1 MNSAQQRQLRRSA
14 KRTSLYIVLVG
25 ILFIIIFPIFF
36 LFSFSFMSDYETYS
50 EWPKPLV
57 PSFKADFMIDK
68 DTEGYHLYIFNKS
81 ENDFMPFGPLVFNNF
96 IFLLQVSI
104 FAIKLQAN
112 SKISNQKIE
121 EYLKIVDKES
131 RVEFTVRKDLLAN
144 YILFFQVVNG
154 ATRAVLNSLMVAGAT
169 IVISLTIGGMG
180 GYAFARYFF
189 KGKNL
194 LKLSVL
200 FVRMFP
206 AVSLAIPMVII
217 LARMGLYDRPL
228 GLSLV
233 YSVGQISMSIW
244 ITASVFMS
252 IPVSLE
258 EAAMIFG
265 TTRVGAFWHVTL
277 PLALPGLAACAMYSF
292 IGSWNEVIA
301 AVVLTQFNPTFP
313 VIVYKALVGSQGQI
327 NLITAG
333 SVAQAVPAIIF
344 TLIIRKY
351 IIQMW
356 GGVKV

>member
-1 MNSAQQRQLRRSA
+1 LNRLLQRQLRRSA
-14 KRTSLYIVLVG
+14 KRTSLYIVLIG

-50 EWPKPLV
+50 EWPKPLI
-57 PSFKADFMIDK
+57 PSFKAEFLIDK
-68 DTEGYHLYIFNKS
+68 DIDGYHLHIFNKS
-81 ENDFMPFGPLVFNNF
+81 EDSYMPFGPLFFDNNEKD
-96 IFLLQVSI
+96 IDNLQK
-104 FAIKLQAN
+104 FIKLQSN
-112 SKISNQKIE
+112 CKISPRQIE
-121 EYLKIVDKES
+121 EYLHVVDEKS
-131 RVEFTVRKDLLAN
+131 SVEFLLRKDLLAN
-144 YILFFQVVNG
+144 YILFFQVING
-154 ATRAVLNSLMVAGAT
+154 AGRAVLNSLMVAGAT

-189 KGKNL
+189 KGKSL

-265 TTRVGAFWHVTL
+265 TTKVGAFWYVTL

-313 VIVYKALVGSQGQI
+313 VVVYKALVGSQGQI

-333 SVAQAVPAIIF
+333 SVAQALPAIIF